1 MRQLPLQIELRADAS
16 FDSFVAEH
24 ESVAM
29 LLFQLQMAIMRNQ
42 SGSWYLHGP
51 DGSGKTHLLQ
61 AACRFAHQWERRC
74 VYLDLADSEINA
86 WPALLNGLEESD
98 VIALDAVDAVIK
110 DTAWQVA
117 LASLLR
123 QAADHGRVMLMAGQI
138 PLVDWPVTEPVL
150 AEQLSAVVPV
160 SLQPVTEPEAQML
173 ALQRHGQLRGLKLP
187 KSVVKYLIRTFDHD
201 LEAALLALQHVE
213 RASLI
218 EKRRIT
224 LPFVKQVLAQPMG
237 A

>member
-16 FDSFVAEH
+16 FDSFVAE
-24 ESVAM
+24 EEAVAM
-29 LLFQLQMAIMRNQ
+29 LLFQLQMAIMRGQ
-42 SGSWYLHGP
+42 SGCWYLHGP

-74 VYLDLADSEINA
+74 VYLDLADPEVTA
-86 WPALLNGLEESD
+86 WPDLLNGLEESD
-98 VIALDAVDAVIK
+98 VITLDSVDAVIQEP
-110 DTAWQVA
+110 AWQLA
-117 LASLLR
+117 LANLLR
-123 QAADHGRVMLMAGQI
+123 QAADHGRVVLLAGQRQ
-138 PLVDWPVTEPVL
+138 LAEWPVREPAL

-173 ALQRHGQLRGLKLP
+173 ALQRHGRLRGLQLP
-187 KSVVKYLIRTFDHD
+187 KSVVKYLVRAFDHD